1 MPTRVR
7 PELGWPFAAPQPENA
22 AGAIQAYIAEK
33 GGLGDAGAA
42 LAKALDGDLGQ
53 EVELLQV
60 KITDLDAGGQSIGD
74 LTISIRVAWLNPIQQ
89 RAPTPW
95 L

>member
-1 MPTRVR
+1 
-7 PELGWPFAAPQPENA
+7 
-22 AGAIQAYIAEK
+22 
-33 GGLGDAGAA
+33 
-42 LAKALDGDLGQ
+42 LGQ